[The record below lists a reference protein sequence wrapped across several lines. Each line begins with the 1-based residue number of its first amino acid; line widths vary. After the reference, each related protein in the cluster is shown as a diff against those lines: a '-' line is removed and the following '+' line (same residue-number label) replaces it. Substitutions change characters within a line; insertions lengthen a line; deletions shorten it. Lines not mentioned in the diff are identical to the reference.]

1 MQKIRKAAEQ
11 LGKREIAKMLKNL
24 KSNQIVINNYGDFC
38 ELYEKAVE
46 CEECEVIPFF
56 RDGTILV
63 KNTIENNNAYFLIN
77 FFSTITQDSHKKVE
91 LQAARIEFSERK
103 IINDE
108 DFPNVAVKKLYSNQK
123 NWLFSYVGEVELEY
137 TEKLNFHIKKM
148 ENAITRVIS
157 ERGQLTDPFAYV
169 NSLPDS
175 ETIKSNFRS
184 CIDLYTGIM
193 ICIDYLLK
201 HPEEKKRSERKKKD
215 SEQKKP
221 ILKKEKT
228 EKIFDEV
235 QTFSLNSL
243 KFRTSNKKAAT
254 ALKSRKFQRYAEC
267 WNVRGHYRH
276 YRSGKT
282 VYIESYTKGAGRAP
296 NKPVKKY
303 TL

>member
-56 RDGTILV
+56 REGTILT
-63 KNTIENNNAYFLIN
+63 KNSVGNANAYLFIN
-77 FFSTITQDSHKKVE
+77 FFATITQENHKKVS
-91 LQAARIEFSERK
+91 LQATRIDFSEKK

-108 DFPNVAVKKLYSNQK
+108 DFPVFSLKKLYSNQK
-123 NWLFSYVGEVELEY
+123 NWLFSYIGEIELEY
-137 TEKLNFHIKKM
+137 TEKANYNITKI
-148 ENAITRVIS
+148 ENAITKVMS
-157 ERGQLTDPFAYV
+157 ERGQTNSFPYI
-169 NSLPDS
+169 NSLHDS

-184 CIDLYTGIM
+184 CIDLYTGVM
-193 ICIDYLLK
+193 LCIDYLLK
-201 HPEEKKRSERKKKD
+201 HPEEKKRPEKKKND
-215 SEQKKP
+215 SKQQKPTQKK
-221 ILKKEKT
+221 ERT
-228 EKIFDEV
+228 EKVFDEV

-243 KFRTSNKKAAT
+243 KFKTANKKAAT
-254 ALKSRKFQRYAEC
+254 ALKSRKFQRYTES

-282 VYIESYTKGAGRAP
+282 VYIESYTKGAGKTP
-296 NKPVKKY
+296 SKPVKKY

>member
-24 KSNQIVINNYGDFC
+24 KNNQIVINNYDDFC

-56 RDGTILV
+56 REGTILI
-63 KNTIENNNAYFLIN
+63 KNSVGGENAYLFIN
-77 FFSTITQDSHKKVE
+77 FFAAITQDKHTKVE
-91 LQAARIEFSERK
+91 LQAARIDFSERK

-108 DFPNVAVKKLYSNQK
+108 DFPNFAVKKLYSNQK
-123 NWLFSYVGEVELEY
+123 NWLFSYIGEIELEY
-137 TEKLNFHIKKM
+137 TEKLNYHITKI
-148 ENAITRVIS
+148 ENAITKVMA
-157 ERGQLTDPFAYV
+157 ERGQTNSFPYI
-169 NSLPDS
+169 NSLHDS

-184 CIDLYTGIM
+184 CIDLYTGVM
-193 ICIDYLLK
+193 LCIDYLLK
-201 HPEEKKRSERKKKD
+201 HPEEKKRPEKKKND
-215 SEQKKP
+215 SKQQKPTQKK
-221 ILKKEKT
+221 ERT
-228 EKIFDEV
+228 EKVFDEV

-243 KFRTSNKKAAT
+243 KFKTANKKAAT
-254 ALKSRKFQRYAEC
+254 ALKSRKFQRYAES

-282 VYIESYTKGAGRAP
+282 VYIESYTKGAGKTP
-296 NKPVKKY
+296 SKPVKKY